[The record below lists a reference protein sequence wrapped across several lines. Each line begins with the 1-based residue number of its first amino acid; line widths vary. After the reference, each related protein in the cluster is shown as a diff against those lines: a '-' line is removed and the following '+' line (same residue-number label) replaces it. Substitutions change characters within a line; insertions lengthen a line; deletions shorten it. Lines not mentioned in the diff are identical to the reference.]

1 MLLKTSRWKGNED
14 PFKPKNNEGSI
25 KCPKKLKKK

>member
-14 PFKPKNNEGSI
+14 PFKPKNNEVA
-25 KCPKKLKKK
+25 LNAQRN